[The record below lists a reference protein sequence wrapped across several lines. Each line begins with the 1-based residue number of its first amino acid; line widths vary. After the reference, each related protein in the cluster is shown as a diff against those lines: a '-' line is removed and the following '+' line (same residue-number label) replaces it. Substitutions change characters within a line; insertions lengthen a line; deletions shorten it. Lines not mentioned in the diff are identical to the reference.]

1 MRKKEEA
8 LFQEWRLFLDQPET
22 FVSDGVVDEAAYRSS
37 DLKILFL
44 LKEVNDLGGG
54 GWDLRTIL
62 YDYVSFARNP
72 TWLNICR
79 WIKGIR
85 ALPADLEWEGELNNI
100 EVKDREELL
109 RSIAAMNL
117 KKTPG
122 GHTTVVDNF
131 NDAVERDGEFIK
143 RQINIYAPDL
153 IICCGSI
160 IGDVIERIFPGEIH
174 WEVTT
179 RGVWFSKFNE
189 GSTLIY
195 FAHPEARVSSN
206 FLHYALM
213 DTIKSLPYLTLKGNG

>member
-1 MRKKEEA
+1 MRVEEEA
-8 LFQEWRLFLDQPET
+8 LFQEWRTSLDKPET
-22 FVSDGVVDEAAYRSS
+22 FVSDGVVDETAYRSS
-37 DLKILFL
+37 NLKLLFL

-54 GWDLRTIL
+54 GWDLRAIL
-62 YDYVSFARNP
+62 YDYLSFGRIP

-85 ALPADLEWEGELNNI
+85 AIPTDLEWETELKDIN
-100 EVKDREELL
+100 VKDREELL
-109 RSIAAMNL
+109 RSIAVMNL

-131 NDAVERDGEFIK
+131 NDAVERDRKFIK
-143 RQINIYAPDL
+143 RQIKIYAPNL

-160 IGDVIERIFPGEIH
+160 IGDAIEGIFPEEIH
-174 WEVTT
+174 WEATS
-179 RGVWFSKFNE
+179 RGVWFSQFIE

-195 FAHPEARVSSN
+195 FSHPEARVSSN

-213 DTIKSLPYLTLKGNG
+213 DTIKSLPSPTLKRE